1 MKKTAI
7 LTGSFDPVTV
17 GHEELIR
24 RAARLFD
31 RVYVVILAN
40 TEKKSGLFPPKER
53 LLFLQT
59 VADALNEES
68 ADAPE
73 KSGVVEAVLYDGPTS
88 EAAKRFGAD
97 VIVRGVRNATDFD
110 YEYSLANI
118 MKRFD
123 PTLETLF
130 LPASPELSCVS
141 STYARELLKYGFP
154 LDGSVPGCAAEQIAA
169 AYAAQIAR

>member
-7 LTGSFDPVTV
+7 LTGSFDPVTI

-59 VADALNEES
+59 VADALNAEN
-68 ADAPE
+68 ADAAE
-73 KSGVVEAVLYDGPTS
+73 KAVVEAVLYDGPTS
-88 EAAKRFGAD
+88 DAAKRFGAD

-141 STYARELLKYGFP
+141 STYVRELLKYGFP
-154 LDGSVPGCAAEQIAA
+154 LDGSVPECAAEQIAA
-169 AYAAQIAR
+169 AYAARYAR